1 MIANKNARAQ
11 TSLNEETLEGK
22 SMTGKE
28 AGLVLCTECHSIHH
42 YVSTAELQCSL
53 CGADL
58 HQRKPNSLNRTWAL
72 LISSIILFI
81 PANILTIM
89 NVVYF
94 GQDDPSTIIGGVIL
108 LLQMGSYSVAFVV
121 FVASVLVPVFK
132 MIGILMILLSLK
144 YQINITDRQRIRM
157 FRFIEFI
164 GRWSM
169 LDIFVISILAALVNI
184 NGVAVITAGNAAT
197 AFGGV
202 VVLTMLAASS
212 FDTRLLWDYKTA
224 ETNNYQQELDLS
236 HNE

>member
-1 MIANKNARAQ
+1 MND
-11 TSLNEETLEGK
+11 NESPIVSNEK
-22 SMTGKE
+22 AVTGKD

-42 YVSTAELQCSL
+42 HVDDDTQCRC

-72 LISSIILFI
+72 LISSVILFI
-81 PANILTIM
+81 PANVLTIM
-89 NVVYF
+89 NVAYF

-108 LLQMGSYSVAFVV
+108 LIQLDSYSVAFVV
-121 FVASVLVPVFK
+121 FVASVVVPLFK
-132 MIGILMILLSLK
+132 MIGIFMILLSLQF
-144 YQINITDRQRIRM
+144 QINMSNRQRIKM

-184 NGVAVITAGNAAT
+184 SGVAVITAGSAAT

-212 FDTRLLWDYKTA
+212 FDTRLLWDY
-224 ETNNYQQELDLS
+224 QQSDKNDSMQEAS
-236 HNE
+236 